1 MSMLSTRPSGFS
13 HISTQESRRKEE
25 LISREVNMFLAESE
39 EKFLQ
44 NSAQSSIAEVK
55 QQLLDRGVYVSDMEY
70 QICDFSETLRFSLGS
85 YHFELSRALFPKKRD
100 HSILLTISEI
110 IIWKRLEYSAENIAD
125 YVKAIIDWLPE
136 YESIVANAEVEL
148 MKIQKICEIGM
159 AFLQTISDKLCRNGL
174 DSYVLQSFKSEEY
187 ATFSI
192 SYGNGINCE
201 YKINLLEDFQ
211 EKIVEITDRLCCQ

>member
-1 MSMLSTRPSGFS
+1 MLSTRPSGFS

-44 NSAQSSIAEVK
+44 NSVQSSIAEVK
-55 QQLLDRGVYVSDMEY
+55 QQLLDRGVFVSDMEY

-85 YHFELSRALFPKKRD
+85 YSFELSRALFPKKRD

-110 IIWKRLEYSAENIAD
+110 LIWKRLEYSAENIAD

-159 AFLQTISDKLCRNGL
+159 TYLQTLSDKLSQHGYNIEL
-174 DSYVLQSFKSEEY
+174 WQESENEETAVFKI
-187 ATFSI
+187 T
-192 SYGNGINCE
+192 YGNGIRCH
-201 YKINLLEDFQ
+201 YTINLLEDFQ
-211 EKIVEITDRLCCQ
+211 EKFLEITEQLCRQ

>member
-1 MSMLSTRPSGFS
+1 MLQVGSLNR
-13 HISTQESRRKEE
+13 ISFLHSFNSQKKER
-25 LISREVNMFLAESE
+25 IITREVNKFFDESNKRYLLNPGEASLAQVKELLLRKGISE
-39 EKFLQ
+39 
-44 NSAQSSIAEVK
+44 
-55 QQLLDRGVYVSDMEY
+55 SDMEY

-85 YHFELSRALFPKKRD
+85 YSFELSRALFPKKRD

-110 IIWKRLEYSAENIAD
+110 LIWKRLEYSAENIAD